1 MGNEFGLAIQLW
13 AHEAD
18 ESFNEHCLK
27 VVIGNWA

>member
-1 MGNEFGLAIQLW
+1 MGNEFELEIQFW

-18 ESFNEHCLK
+18 ELFNKHCLK